1 MIRIYLSNQ
10 FRRCRKLQG
19 KFWNFP
25 AGEFGFRLT
34 DEDLE
39 YASRFTGDLIEIEW
53 NYENDAELVQ
63 IAMIKEAL
71 VKLFMFRNVKY
82 KLNMPYIPYARQD
95 RRCNEGEAASLT
107 VIAGLIN
114 GLGFD
119 FVEAIDPHSIVA
131 PAVINNLACV
141 EQLYYFL
148 QHITEFYAEAE
159 YVRRPIVLIAP
170 DQGASKKTMALF
182 KELSTHYGKLHNYYI
197 VTADKERD
205 LTNGEIVRTVVDIP
219 SHIPDSAIYLVVDDI
234 CDGGRTFVELAK
246 AIPEE
251 KRSHLHLLVTHGIFS
266 QGLDVLRQYYSEISC
281 INLMNKSIGQLG
293 APLNSTIKL

>member
-1 MIRIYLSNQ
+1 
-10 FRRCRKLQG
+10 
-19 KFWNFP
+19 
-25 AGEFGFRLT
+25 
-34 DEDLE
+34 
-39 YASRFTGDLIEIEW
+39 
-53 NYENDAELVQ
+53 
-63 IAMIKEAL
+63 
-71 VKLFMFRNVKY
+71 
-82 KLNMPYIPYARQD
+82 
-95 RRCNEGEAASLT
+95 
-107 VIAGLIN
+107 
-114 GLGFD
+114 
-119 FVEAIDPHSIVA
+119 
-131 PAVINNLACV
+131 
-141 EQLYYFL
+141 
-148 QHITEFYAEAE
+148 
-159 YVRRPIVLIAP
+159 
-170 DQGASKKTMALF
+170 
-182 KELSTHYGKLHNYYI
+182 

>member
-1 MIRIYLSNQ
+1 MRES
-10 FRRCRKLQG
+10 
-19 KFWNFP
+19 FWNFP

-119 FVEAIDPHSIVA
+119 KVGPKRGLFIWRKIC
-131 PAVINNLACV
+131 IQC
-141 EQLYYFL
+141 
-148 QHITEFYAEAE
+148 
-159 YVRRPIVLIAP
+159 LI
-170 DQGASKKTMALF
+170 L
-182 KELSTHYGKLHNYYI
+182 E
-197 VTADKERD
+197 
-205 LTNGEIVRTVVDIP
+205 
-219 SHIPDSAIYLVVDDI
+219 
-234 CDGGRTFVELAK
+234 
-246 AIPEE
+246 
-251 KRSHLHLLVTHGIFS
+251 
-266 QGLDVLRQYYSEISC
+266 
-281 INLMNKSIGQLG
+281 
-293 APLNSTIKL
+293 

>member
-10 FRRCRKLQG
+10 FRRCRKLEG

-114 GLGFD
+114 GLGN
-119 FVEAIDPHSIVA
+119 A
-131 PAVINNLACV
+131 
-141 EQLYYFL
+141 
-148 QHITEFYAEAE
+148 
-159 YVRRPIVLIAP
+159 
-170 DQGASKKTMALF
+170 
-182 KELSTHYGKLHNYYI
+182 
-197 VTADKERD
+197 
-205 LTNGEIVRTVVDIP
+205 
-219 SHIPDSAIYLVVDDI
+219 
-234 CDGGRTFVELAK
+234 
-246 AIPEE
+246 
-251 KRSHLHLLVTHGIFS
+251 
-266 QGLDVLRQYYSEISC
+266 
-281 INLMNKSIGQLG
+281 
-293 APLNSTIKL
+293 